1 MNVEHQLPTCVLCS
15 SLDWKSFN
23 LDATVQA
30 VSLFLP
36 MALLKFSIKTSV
48 FLISDE

>member
-1 MNVEHQLPTCVLCS
+1 MGRQKEDTQGS
-15 SLDWKSFN
+15 IIIEDKS
-23 LDATVQA
+23 ATTKTQDIHHVG
-30 VSLFLP
+30 SFLP